1 MELGM
6 SALSAFILL
15 AVVSGDPSVER
26 VKPPTAPV
34 TKPAL
39 VEVPKGPNG
48 LTLYNAGGDAVAKC
62 DKKDDA
68 FGNCKLEPGYTLD
81 DLMNAW
87 VHAYEELTK

>member
-1 MELGM
+1 M
-6 SALSAFILL
+6 SALCAFILL
-15 AVVSGDPSVER
+15 AAVSGDPSVDHVR
-26 VKPPTAPV
+26 PPLPPV

-48 LTLYNAGGDAVAKC
+48 LTLYNADGDAVARC
-62 DKKDDA
+62 EKKEDS
-68 FGNCKLEPGYTLD
+68 FSGCKLEPGYNLD

>member
-1 MELGM
+1 MG
-6 SALSAFILL
+6 ALSAFILL
-15 AVVSGDPSVER
+15 AAVSANASVEHA
-26 VKPPTAPV
+26 KPHTNPV

-48 LTLYNAGGDAVAKC
+48 LTLYNASGDAVAKC

-68 FGNCKLEPGYTLD
+68 FNNCKMEPGYTLD

-87 VHAYEELTK
+87 VHAYEDLAK

>member
-1 MELGM
+1 M
-6 SALSAFILL
+6 SALSAIILL
-15 AVVSGDPSVER
+15 AAVSSNPSVER
-26 VKPPTAPV
+26 VKPSTNPV

-48 LTLYNAGGDAVAKC
+48 LTLYNAAGDAVAKC

-68 FGNCKLEPGYTLD
+68 FGNCKLEPGYSLD

-87 VHAYEELTK
+87 VHAYEDLAK